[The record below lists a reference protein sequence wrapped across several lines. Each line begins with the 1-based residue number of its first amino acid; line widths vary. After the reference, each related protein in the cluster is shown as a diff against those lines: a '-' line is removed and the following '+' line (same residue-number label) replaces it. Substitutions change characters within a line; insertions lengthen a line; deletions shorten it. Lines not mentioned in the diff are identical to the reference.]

1 MSYILPAIQRLPFNL
16 HFGEGQ
22 DESYQAIDMSKADF
36 ENNKFGLAAG
46 ALYYDDIANIV
57 VQAVRAR
64 SALVAGGL
72 VKSFIGD
79 AARTGNISA
88 YTSPTAT
95 TDDTFVK
102 DDLIGGYVEV
112 IAGTGVNQV
121 RRILSNTG
129 GANATFTVAKKDTLI
144 PGSTAGGSPNT
155 FGTAL
160 DATSDYNTF
169 CPWEVAASGAVADQV
184 RGVALGAVTSGN
196 YTLVAVKGVVQ
207 VLSVGSTDA
216 LIAGEIIVPSAT
228 ASTAKG
234 RTAAGLAAADAAAK
248 FGYALA
254 AYAGAAAV
262 RLCVIDTLAN
272 VPLGGNR
279 PPL

>member
-22 DESYQAIDMSKADF
+22 DESYQAINMSKADF
-36 ENNKFGLAAG
+36 ESNKLGLAAG
-46 ALYYDDIANIV
+46 ALYFDDVANLV
-57 VQAVRAR
+57 VQSVRAR

-72 VKSFIGD
+72 VISWIGD

-88 YTSPTAT
+88 YTAPTAT
-95 TDDTFVK
+95 TNDTFVAN
-102 DDLIGGYVEV
+102 DLIGGYAE
-112 IAGTGVNQV
+112 IITGTGVNQV
-121 RRILSNTG
+121 RRILANTG
-129 GANATFTVAKKDTLI
+129 GANATFSVAKKDTMI
-144 PGSTAGGSPNT
+144 PGGTAANSPNIW
-155 FGTAL
+155 GTAP
-160 DATSDYNTF
+160 DGTSTYQAF
-169 CPWEVAASGAVADQV
+169 CPWEVSASGAVANQV
-184 RGVALGAVTSGN
+184 RGVSLGVVTDGN

-207 VLSVGSTDA
+207 VLSVGTVDA
-216 LIAGEIIVPSAT
+216 LIAGEVIVPSAT
-228 ASTAKG
+228 AGTAKG
-234 RTAAGLAAADAAAK
+234 RLTAGITAADAAAK

-254 AYAGAAAV
+254 AYAGASAV